1 MCTNIFLEHILV
13 DLKEEDFIHNEHRI
27 EAIDLCKIL
36 AF

>member
-13 DLKEEDFIHNEHRI
+13 DLKEDFIHNEHRI